1 MRAGEVPADLARF
14 FEPVDVQRK
23 SDVWQVATQPYS
35 GAHFACFPPKLIEP
49 CILAGTSPKA
59 CGVCGAAWQRV
70 VEREAG
76 NTEAHDRPKR
86 TAGMDSRKSTLSLSG
101 NGSKEWAERGGKTR
115 TVGWESS
122 CEHDDDTGTCTV
134 LDPFNGAGTT
144 GLVALRHG
152 RSYVGIELNSEY
164 AEMARWRLRDDAP
177 LLNTNLEIAA

>member
-1 MRAGEVPADLARF
+1 LSVEVLMRAGEVPADLARF

-49 CILAGTSPKA
+49 CILAGS
-59 CGVCGAAWQRV
+59 
-70 VEREAG
+70 REG
-76 NTEAHDRPKR
+76 
-86 TAGMDSRKSTLSLSG
+86 
-101 NGSKEWAERGGKTR
+101 
-115 TVGWESS
+115 
-122 CEHDDDTGTCTV
+122 DTI

-152 RSYVGIELNSEY
+152 RSYVGIELNAEY
-164 AEMARWRLRDDAP
+164 ADMARWRLRDDAP

>member
-1 MRAGEVPADLARF
+1 MHPRRHVTE
-14 FEPVDVQRK
+14 
-23 SDVWQVATQPYS
+23 
-35 GAHFACFPPKLIEP
+35 
-49 CILAGTSPKA
+49 
-59 CGVCGAAWQRV
+59 GVRGV
-70 VEREAG
+70 
-76 NTEAHDRPKR
+76 
-86 TAGMDSRKSTLSLSG
+86 
-101 NGSKEWAERGGKTR
+101 RGGVAASGRTR
-115 TVGWESS
+115 SGQHRGARPAKAHSRDGFAYIDSEPQRQRIEGVGWESS

>member
-86 TAGMDSRKSTLSLSG
+86 TAGMDSRTSTLSLSG